1 MLTMFLGDGRRWQM
15 DPELAEVAATL
26 ERSDLSDVAGA
37 RQKLSELVA
46 AASSSEMPAGVE
58 VRDLSIPRRHGGL
71 LAARLYSPRQAG
83 PLGCLVFA
91 HGGAFVL
98 GDLATEE
105 GRCLRYAA
113 EAGCAVLSVDY
124 RLAPEHPFPA
134 GLEDCYAALEWVAD
148 NGSDLSLDGS
158 RLAVGGTSAG
168 AGLAAAMA
176 LLARDRDGPRLVYQL
191 LVYPVLD
198 DRMATASMQEYTE
211 IAPWDTTASR
221 QMWELYLSGASPSPY
236 AAPARAGSLAGL
248 PAAYIMTAH
257 FDPLRDEAHDY
268 ALRLISAG
276 VPTEIHHFPGTF
288 HGFDTVAPSAR
299 LSKRA
304 LEEQVA
310 VLRQHVGTPVRQ
322 QASAQV

>member
-1 MLTMFLGDGRRWQM
+1 M

-26 ERSDLSDVAGA
+26 ERSDLSDVAAA

-46 AASSSEMPAGVE
+46 TASSSEVPDGVE
-58 VRDLSIPRRHGGL
+58 VRDLAVPTGL
-71 LAARLYSPRQAG
+71 GDKLKARLYWPRGQ
-83 PLGCLVFA
+83 PRPFGCLVFA

-98 GDLATEE
+98 GDLRTEE
-105 GRCLRYAA
+105 ARCLRYAT